1 MDAPSF
7 SAVME
12 QLAAQVPFFR
22 PEDYPTCASA
32 AGVCRLAAAIAS
44 ACPVTCNDPCATGSK
59 EPIDVCEPPASVPAS
74 DFSLDTYISAP
85 WFVQE
90 SVPKPYNRQYSRGK
104 RELLTYWRPAYCTTA
119 QCEMS
124 LHLYNPTPRALLDAN
139 PTLTPSPSSA
149 HSSPTTLALAL
160 P

>member
-1 MDAPSF
+1 MFNVMWLILVLAASHLTPALAFGAVPACVDMDAPSF

-22 PEDYPTCASA
+22 PEDYPTCPSA

-59 EPIDVCEPPASVPAS
+59 EPIELCEPPASVPAS

-104 RELLTYWRPAYCTTA
+104 RGLLTYWRRAYCTTA

-124 LHLYNPTPRALLDAN
+124 LHL
-139 PTLTPSPSSA
+139 
-149 HSSPTTLALAL
+149 
-160 P
+160 

>member
-85 WFVQE
+85 WLVQE
-90 SVPKPYNRQYSRGK
+90 SVPKPYNRGK
-104 RELLTYWRPAYCTTA
+104 RETPYCATA

-124 LHLYNPTPRALLDAN
+124 LYL
-139 PTLTPSPSSA
+139 
-149 HSSPTTLALAL
+149 
-160 P
+160 